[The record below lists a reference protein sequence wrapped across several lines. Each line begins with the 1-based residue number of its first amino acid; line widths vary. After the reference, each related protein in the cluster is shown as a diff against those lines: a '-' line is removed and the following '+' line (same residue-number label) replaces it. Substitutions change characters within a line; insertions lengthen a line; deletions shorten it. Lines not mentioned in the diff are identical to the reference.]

1 MRKPAARRAGLARRL
16 GLDRNELRRAS
27 DLIEAWFVIVLVLA
41 FVPLSVLATSAVA
54 HWVHDSGKRELHAE
68 LSLRQVTGVLL
79 PGAPAVGPA
88 RPPSP
93 WSWEPVRWTAAG
105 VTRTGPAPVP
115 SGTPAGARVPLWI
128 NDAGQ
133 AQLPPVTATQVTA
146 RVVAVAVVTP
156 PAVAFFLWLAWR
168 GLRWRLDRH
177 RLARWGRAWSLV
189 EPIWTR
195 WPKSGGMLLWIV
207 SSS

>member
-27 DLIEAWFVIVLVLA
+27 DRIEAWFMIVLVVA
-41 FVPLSVLATSAVA
+41 FVPLAVLATSAA
-54 HWVHDSGKRELHAE
+54 TRWVHDSGEQELRAE

-79 PGAPAVGPA
+79 PRTPAVEPA
-88 RPPSP
+88 RPGSP
-93 WSWEPVRWTAAG
+93 WFWEPARWSDAG
-105 VTRTGPAPVP
+105 VTRTGPVPVP
-115 SGTPAGARVPLWI
+115 AGTPPGASVSIWI

-146 RVVAVAVVTP
+146 RVVAAAVVTP

-177 RLARWGRAWSLV
+177 RLARWGRAWSVV
-189 EPIWTR
+189 ERIWTR
-195 WPKSGGMLLWIV
+195 
-207 SSS
+207 